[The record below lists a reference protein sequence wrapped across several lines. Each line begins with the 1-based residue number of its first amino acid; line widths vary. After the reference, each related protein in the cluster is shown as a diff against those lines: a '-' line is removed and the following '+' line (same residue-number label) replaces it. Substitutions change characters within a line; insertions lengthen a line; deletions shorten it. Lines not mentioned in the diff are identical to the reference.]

1 MEFLGYRS
9 SKNGIRP
16 DRRETIPLGL
26 IKYIVIV
33 VAIVIIWAASS
44 HSTKLTPDCARERRV
59 GLQRVA
65 ELTPDCARERRVGYR
80 GWRN

>member
-33 VAIVIIWAASS
+33 IVVVDVCMG
-44 HSTKLTPDCARERRV
+44 K
-59 GLQRVA
+59 
-65 ELTPDCARERRVGYR
+65 
-80 GWRN
+80 

>member
-33 VAIVIIWAASS
+33 IVVVVDVCMG
-44 HSTKLTPDCARERRV
+44 K
-59 GLQRVA
+59 
-65 ELTPDCARERRVGYR
+65 
-80 GWRN
+80 